1 MYNTIIEFLKN
12 IATNDFNHK
21 NTATAVLQIT
31 LIMLLKVD
39 VEVEPV
45 KLNIRRNGVVVD
57 VVKERVI

>member
-1 MYNTIIEFLKN
+1 
-12 IATNDFNHK
+12 
-21 NTATAVLQIT
+21 
-31 LIMLLKVD
+31 MLLKVD